1 METVKFTAN
10 EIEILKAIFATGQH
24 EDTQH
29 YMIEDL
35 VSYTGKSVNAI
46 KGILS
51 SLRKKYIIY
60 TYAGEYAFDGEV
72 REDAEEL
79 VNQILNNITPENDKP
94 ETDMENKS
102 NPMMDERIVRINE
115 ILSTKLSSV
124 SKSKREGIK
133 AEKTAAKFIL
143 EGWDDV
149 EDINAFVSGNAKETY
164 YELYCIAKSRLDQ
177 LKHQA
182 EQDLIEKI
190 EGGEHPILKVNEDSK
205 TVVFSHN
212 DTAKAFILNRMAHWL
227 RQGYKLTI
235 RSWCTGSTRVQMVV
249 GGTITSLKNL
259 MGDEIEITVN
269 GTDRYPDAV
278 VTLKNDETTSETTT
292 AAAEIPKTDKTI
304 TVKKTA
310 RSKHEVGDLHP
321 NGKWVWTEY
330 APGKFDWRVNKHDNL
345 EVNRKEQE
353 RDLDM
358 DKPKTAKKATKVKKQ
373 VEKPVK
379 VRAIEEILATKPQ
392 GISEPQERVF
402 KLLRKGY
409 RIDPNADTP
418 QGFYTLI
425 KDGRTIVV
433 IEAVMNALMSRLKL
447 SVEEI
452 AQFKA

>member
-1 METVKFTAN
+1 METVNFTAN
-10 EIEILKAIFATGQH
+10 EITVLKAIYETGQH

-60 TYAGEYAFDGEV
+60 TYAGEYAFDGEI

-79 VNQILNNITPENDKP
+79 VNSILNNVNPQNNETEN
-94 ETDMENKS
+94 DMENNENS
-102 NPMMDERIVRINE
+102 MMDERIVRINE

-124 SKSKREGIK
+124 SKSKREEIK
-133 AEKTAAKFIL
+133 ANKAAAKFIL
-143 EGWDDV
+143 ENWDKVDV
-149 EDINAFVSGNAKETY
+149 LDHIASEEFKQTY

-249 GGTITSLKNL
+249 YGTITSLKNL

-278 VTLKNDETTSETTT
+278 VTLKNDEITSETTT

-310 RSKHEVGDLHP
+310 RSKHEVGDPHP

-330 APGKFDWRVNKHDNL
+330 KPGKFDWRGIPKNGTTRSSQR
-345 EVNRKEQE
+345 RKTTVA
-353 RDLDM
+353 
-358 DKPKTAKKATKVKKQ
+358 PKTAKKATKVKKQ

-425 KDGRTIVV
+425 KDGKTIVV
-433 IEAVMNALMSRLKL
+433 IEAVMNVLMSRLKL

>member
-60 TYAGEYAFDGEV
+60 TYAGEYAFDGEI

-79 VNQILNNITPENDKP
+79 VNSILNNIIPENDKP

-102 NPMMDERIVRINE
+102 NPTMDERIVRINE

-190 EGGEHPILKVNEDSK
+190 ESGEHPILKVNEDSK

-249 GGTITSLKNL
+249 YGTITSLKNL

-330 APGKFDWRVNKHDNL
+330 KPGKFDWRGIPKNGTTPKQP
-345 EVNRKEQE
+345 KE
-353 RDLDM
+353 
-358 DKPKTAKKATKVKKQ
+358 KNHFC
-373 VEKPVK
+373 
-379 VRAIEEILATKPQ
+379 
-392 GISEPQERVF
+392 S
-402 KLLRKGY
+402 
-409 RIDPNADTP
+409 
-418 QGFYTLI
+418 
-425 KDGRTIVV
+425 
-433 IEAVMNALMSRLKL
+433 
-447 SVEEI
+447 
-452 AQFKA
+452 